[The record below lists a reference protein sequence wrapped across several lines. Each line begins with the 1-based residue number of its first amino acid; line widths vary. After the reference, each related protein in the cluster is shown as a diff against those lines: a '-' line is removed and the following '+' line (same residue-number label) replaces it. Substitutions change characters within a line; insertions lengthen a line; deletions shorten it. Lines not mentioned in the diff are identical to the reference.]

1 MKINIT
7 ELENTE
13 NRQKEF
19 DFCEIYEEFNKEV
32 PVKAHLKAEMIGNL
46 IKISGNIEAKLILTC
61 DLCLKEFEQEFKIKV
76 EEFFTKYS
84 LNEEYDNEFE
94 LKQDGFIEDLD
105 GKDEIDITDFVYQS
119 VILNIPNKLVCDI
132 NCKGDENLNKYIK
145 TDFTDPRLEV
155 FKNIRIE
162 KDN

>member
-1 MKINIT
+1 M
-7 ELENTE
+7 
-13 NRQKEF
+13 
-19 DFCEIYEEFNKEV
+19 
-32 PVKAHLKAEMIGNL
+32 
-46 IKISGNIEAKLILTC
+46 ILTC
-61 DLCLKEFEQEFKIKV
+61 DLCLKEFEKELKIKV

-84 LNEEYDNEFE
+84 LNESYDNEFE

-105 GKDEIDITDFVYQS
+105 GKNEIDITDFVYQS

-145 TDFTDPRLEV
+145 TDFTDPRLEL
-155 FKNIRIE
+155 FKNIKIE

>member
-13 NRQKEF
+13 NKKIEF
-19 DFCEIYEEFNKEV
+19 DFSEVYEEFNKDV
-32 PVKAHLKAEMIGNL
+32 PVKANLKAEFIGNL
-46 IKISGNIEAKLILTC
+46 IKISGTIDALLILTC
-61 DLCLKEFEQEFKIKV
+61 DLCLKEFEKELKIKV

-84 LNEEYDNEFE
+84 LNESYDNEFE

-105 GKDEIDITDFVYQS
+105 GKNEIDITDFVYQS